1 MMPTSSQLIRISLLI
16 SILFS
21 LISHSALGEE
31 IPAWSADH
39 ILSRKQWKAAK
50 PSGQMQA
57 QRPLG
62 IVVHHTGTRQNR
74 TKSLERKMRDLQSFS
89 QSRERL
95 DNGRWKPAWP
105 DVPYHFYISTDGRIA
120 EGRDIRFAGDTNTD
134 YNTQNLIQVALEG
147 NFEVTRVADHQK
159 EALYSL
165 LAWLM
170 TEYRLSGDRLFS
182 HSELA
187 QTACPGKNLQPL
199 VEAFSLNGSHHD

>member
-1 MMPTSSQLIRISLLI
+1 M
-16 SILFS
+16 FS
-21 LISHSALGEE
+21 LISHPARGEE
-31 IPAWSADH
+31 IPVWSADH

-50 PSGQMQA
+50 PSGQMQD

-62 IVVHHTGTRQNR
+62 IVVHHTGTPQNR

-89 QSRERL
+89 QSREKL
-95 DNGRWKPAWP
+95 KNGPWKPAWP
-105 DVPYHFYISTDGRIA
+105 DVPYHFYIAADGRIA

-134 YNTQNLIQVALEG
+134 YKTQDLIQVALEG
-147 NFEVTRVADHQK
+147 NFEETRVADRQK
-159 EALYSL
+159 EALFSL

-187 QTACPGKNLQPL
+187 QTACPGKKLRPL
-199 VEAFSLNGSHHD
+199 VDAFSLNTSQHD